1 MTTFRNA
8 GCKLAQVEQNQRQR
22 LESHLL
28 TRALGSPDFRDRLLA
43 DPKETIER
51 ETGLRFPDT
60 LSVYVHEE
68 KLGELHVVLPV
79 DLVTFDQAVKAL
91 PLWRRIFRRSP

>member
-22 LESHLL
+22 LELHLL
-28 TRALGSPDFRDRLLA
+28 SRALDSPDFRDRLLA
-43 DPKETIER
+43 NPKETIEN
-51 ETGLRFPDT
+51 ETGLRFPDS
-60 LSVYVHEE
+60 LSVFVHEE

-79 DLVTFDQAVKAL
+79 DLVTFDQVAKAS
-91 PLWRRIFRRSP
+91 PLWRRIFRRTP

>member
-1 MTTFRNA
+1 VTTFRDA
-8 GCKLAQVEQNQRQR
+8 GCKLGQVEQNQRQR
-22 LESHLL
+22 LELHLL
-28 TRALGSPDFRDRLLA
+28 SRALDSPDFRDRLLA
-43 DPKETIER
+43 NPKETIEH

-79 DLVTFDQAVKAL
+79 DLVTFDQVVEEL